1 MEFEAEIDLS
11 KIPHISKFS
20 YMKKLLA
27 PSVTALVDGLP
38 FTTEG
43 YERAKNILK
52 QRYGKTRV
60 IVNAHVSN
68 IISLP
73 FIISLIVPTL
83 IRSMSFLKSFC
94 KA

>member
-1 MEFEAEIDLS
+1 
-11 KIPHISKFS
+11 
-20 YMKKLLA
+20 MKELLA

-52 QRYGKTRV
+52 QRYGKTSV

-68 IISLP
+68 IMSLL
-73 FIISLIVPTL
+73 FHLRCVAKQV
-83 IRSMSFLKSFC
+83 IRSCYGCRRFQAHAFAVPPPGRLPTHRTQGDI
-94 KA
+94 